1 MSKRTISMLL
11 IVGGAA
17 LLTLSL
23 GADLFGIGSRAG
35 MHWKQ
40 WTGVAVG
47 LAALA
52 YGYWLGR
59 AKAEGKK

>member
-1 MSKRTISMLL
+1 MSKRTISLVL

-17 LLTLSL
+17 LLALSL
-23 GADLFGIGSRAG
+23 GADLIGIGSRAG

-40 WTGVAVG
+40 WTGVVVG

-52 YGYWLGR
+52 YGFWLGR
-59 AKAEGKK
+59 AKVEGKK